1 MKILITGNIGYVGS
15 LLVEYLRLKHP
26 TYYICGFDT
35 GFFSTCTKELNL
47 LPENLLD
54 KQIYGDM
61 RDSKFEFI
69 DDFDSV
75 VHLAG
80 ISNDPIG
87 NFHESITE
95 DINTLA
101 TKRLIDKCLIS
112 NIKSFVFASSCS
124 IYGNTGDNIK
134 NENSPL
140 DPLTAY
146 ARSKVDIENYIK
158 SKSINEKFF
167 TNLRFATACGDSP
180 RLRLDLVLNDFV
192 ASAVLNK
199 KIELLSDGQAMRPLI
214 DVIDMCRAID
224 WSIHRF
230 TLLSKETVLDLNIGS
245 KNNNFKIS
253 DLAQFVKNQLKD
265 CEIVYLQKDNKD
277 SRSYEVDFSKFETIA
292 KDYNPVI
299 DIQKSIS
306 NLYHAI
312 NTMYFKNSDFRNSN
326 YVRLVKIKNLIY
338 NKKIDNNFNWIL

>member
-15 LLVEYLRLKHP
+15 VLVEYLRVKYP
-26 TYYICGFDT
+26 NYYLCGFDT
-35 GFFSTCTKELNL
+35 GFFSTCLKELNL
-47 LPENLLD
+47 LPENMLNE
-54 KQIYGDM
+54 QIYGDI
-61 RDSKFEFI
+61 RASKFEFI
-69 DDFDSV
+69 SNFDSI

-101 TKRLIDKCLIS
+101 TKKLIDKCLSS

-134 NENSPL
+134 HEESPL

-158 SKSINEKFF
+158 SKKIYEIFF

-214 DVIDMCRAID
+214 DVFDMCRAID

-230 TLLSKETVLDLNIGS
+230 NLYSKETTLDLNVGS
-245 KNNNFKIS
+245 KSNNFKIS
-253 DLAQFVKNQLKD
+253 DLANFVKNQLED
-265 CEIVYLQKDNKD
+265 CEIVYRQKNNKD

-299 DIQKSIS
+299 DIEKSIS

-312 NTMYFKNSDFRNSN
+312 HSMYFKNKDFRNSH
-326 YVRLVKIKNLIY
+326 YVRLFKIKNLIQ
-338 NKKIDNNFNWIL
+338 NKKIDNNFNWII